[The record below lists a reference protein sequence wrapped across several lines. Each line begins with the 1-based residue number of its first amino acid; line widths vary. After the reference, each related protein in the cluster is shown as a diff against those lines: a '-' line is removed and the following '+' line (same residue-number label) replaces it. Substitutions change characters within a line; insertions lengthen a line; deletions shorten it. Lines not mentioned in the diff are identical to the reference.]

1 MIKKYSKMKVLYFK
15 VIMIVFV
22 AGAINGCSD
31 KKLEN
36 NIKSLERR
44 VAAMEGK
51 SGGSKPTIPAN
62 AVTAVAD
69 SGNDTEF
76 PVMSFKT
83 TEYNFGSVK
92 EGDIVDYTF
101 EFTNTGTFP
110 LIINKATA
118 TCGCTV
124 PSWPKEPIAVG
135 GKGEIK
141 IKFNS
146 ANRKNLQTK
155 YVNINANTK
164 PEVTRLKITGNVIPK
179 DNTNS

>member
-1 MIKKYSKMKVLYFK
+1 MKVIYVK
-15 VIMIVFV
+15 VILLIFV
-22 AGAINGCSD
+22 AGAINGCSN

-44 VAAMEGK
+44 VAALEGK
-51 SGGSKPTIPAN
+51 SGNTPAATPTN
-62 AVTAVAD
+62 ASTTVAD
-69 SGNDTEF
+69 AGNDNEF
-76 PVMSFKT
+76 PVMTFQT
-83 TEYNFGSVK
+83 TEFDFGSVK
-92 EGDIVDYTF
+92 EGEIVDYTF

-124 PSWPKEPIAVG
+124 PSWPKDPIGVG
-135 GKGEIK
+135 GTGEIK
-141 IKFNS
+141 VKFNS

-179 DNTNS
+179 DEPNS